1 MKGSTSMQ
9 TTELLRDIPLFKG
22 LSEESINRLEGASTL
37 RRLEKHE
44 MLLAAGQPPQ
54 AFCVVL
60 TGQVK
65 FFRINRAGKEQ
76 IFGYA
81 GPGNIF
87 GLTSLT
93 DPYRPVPVN
102 SMARMASEIIEIDL
116 PVMRDVLQREPG
128 LALSVLKEQSRR
140 YSGMLELADQLSLMD
155 AHNRLARWLDQWI
168 SANYP
173 DAGDQE
179 MLVVLPYTQSEIAAQ
194 IGTVREVVSRGF
206 SRMEK
211 DGFIRS
217 SGKRITVLN
226 RKGLRKMADQ

>member
-1 MKGSTSMQ
+1 MH

-22 LSEESINRLEGASTL
+22 LPEEVLSRLEGAATL
-37 RRLEKHE
+37 KRLDDGEIHV
-44 MLLAAGQPPQ
+44 AAGQPPR

-60 TGQVK
+60 TGQLK
-65 FFRINRAGKEQ
+65 FYRVNKAGKEQ
-76 IFGYA
+76 VFGYA
-81 GPGNIF
+81 RPGSVF

-102 SMARMASEIIEIDL
+102 SMARMTTEIIEIDL
-116 PVMRDVLQREPG
+116 PVIREVMHREPA
-128 LALSVLKEQSRR
+128 LAVAILKEQSRR
-140 YSGMLELADQLSLMD
+140 YSTMLDLVDQLSLKD
-155 AHNRLARWLDQWI
+155 AHNRLAKWLDTWI
-168 SANYP
+168 NDNHP

-211 DGFIRS
+211 DGILRA
-217 SGKRITVLN
+217 SGKRVTVLS
-226 RKGLRKMADQ
+226 RKRLREMADE

>member
-1 MKGSTSMQ
+1 MKGQTSMQ

-22 LSEESINRLEGASTL
+22 LSEESLNRLEAASTL

-54 AFCVVL
+54 AFSVVL
-60 TGQVK
+60 TGQIK

-76 IFGYA
+76 VFGYA
-81 GPGNIF
+81 SPGSIF

-102 SMARMASEIIEIDL
+102 SMARMVSEIIEIEL
-116 PVMRDVLQREPG
+116 PVMRDVLHREPS
-128 LALSVLKEQSRR
+128 LAIAVLKEQSRR
-140 YSGMLELADQLSLMD
+140 YSSMLELADQLSLMD
-155 AHNRLARWLDQWI
+155 AHNRLAHWLDQWV
-168 SANYP
+168 SDNYP

-206 SRMEK
+206 SRMEAE
-211 DGFIRS
+211 GYIRS
-217 SGKRITVLN
+217 SGKRITLLD
-226 RKGLRKMADQ
+226 RKGLRKMAEQ